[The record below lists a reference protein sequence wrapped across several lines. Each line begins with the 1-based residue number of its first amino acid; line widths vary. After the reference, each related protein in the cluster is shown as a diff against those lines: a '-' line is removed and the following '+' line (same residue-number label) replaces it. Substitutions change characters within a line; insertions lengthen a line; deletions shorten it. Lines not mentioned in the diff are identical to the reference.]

1 LVAMVIGYAVIAWLM
16 KFISTKSFAPFVIY
30 RVLLGTA
37 ILALLVVGVL

>member
-1 LVAMVIGYAVIAWLM
+1 M